1 MMLTFDTLKAARR
14 LQDEA
19 GFNETQASVLVS
31 TIAQGLGEN
40 LATKGDLTREIAAVR
55 GEIAEVR
62 GDIAEVRSDIAALRG
77 EITGEVAALRGEITG
92 DVAALRG
99 EITSVRGEMRALEQR
114 VYVRVG
120 AMVSGAAVFLTAVI
134 GIATAILLNA
144 I

>member
-1 MMLTFDTLKAARR
+1 MLTFDTLKAARR

-40 LATKGDLTREIAAVR
+40 LATKGDLTREIAT
-55 GEIAEVR
+55 
-62 GDIAEVRSDIAALRG
+62 VRS
-77 EITGEVAALRGEITG
+77 
-92 DVAALRG
+92 
-99 EITSVRGEMRALEQR
+99 EMLALEQR

>member
-1 MMLTFDTLKAARR
+1 MTPIFDTLKAARR

-31 TIAQGLGEN
+31 TIAQGLSEN
-40 LATKGDLTREIAAVR
+40 LATKDDLTRLATKEDLTREIAAVR
-55 GEIAEVR
+55 GEVEVLR
-62 GDIAEVRSDIAALRG
+62 GEVQVLRG
-77 EITGEVAALRGEITG
+77 EIVA
-92 DVAALRG
+92 
-99 EITSVRGEMRALEQR
+99 VRGEMQALEQR

-120 AMVSGAAVFLTAVI
+120 AMVSGATVFLTAVI

>member
-40 LATKGDLTREIAAVR
+40 LATKDDLTREIAAVR
-55 GEIAEVR
+55 GEIAAVR
-62 GDIAEVRSDIAALRG
+62 GETAAIRG
-77 EITGEVAALRGEITG
+77 EISAVRAEI
-92 DVAALRG
+92 
-99 EITSVRGEMRALEQR
+99 RALEQR

-120 AMVSGAAVFLTAVI
+120 AMVSAAAVFLTAVI

-144 I
+144 IVALALITARRGHGRLRRRDQPPTPS